1 MSKQTK
7 HWTRTEF
14 IESIDTT
21 WKAYPVRLA
30 QLSEDEQARF
40 TQQQGY
46 ARPQDLL
53 AHLGAWMEETRRV
66 MPYLQ
71 RDERPPRDYI
81 GDDDFNTRAVQR
93 FAERPYA
100 EVETWYEQQRVAL
113 KQLVS
118 QLPDAAFESKRVY
131 RWLFGTI
138 VKHYDEHPLPKRESK

>member
-1 MSKQTK
+1 
-7 HWTRTEF
+7 
-14 IESIDTT
+14 
-21 WKAYPVRLA
+21 
-30 QLSEDEQARF
+30 
-40 TQQQGY
+40 
-46 ARPQDLL
+46 
-53 AHLGAWMEETRRV
+53 MEETRRV